1 MMTLNIN
8 KITTALVTGML
19 MCAVACQDV
28 DLSDPDLS
36 STSTS
41 SHANFLMVNAAPDAP
56 SLDLFVNNV
65 KTGSSISANSTQSA
79 YTNAIVTSNG
89 VLANTNFRAKATS
102 GTIGGVLNKSDLIFR
117 AANNS
122 TNNFQ
127 ASDSAYYTLIVVDSI
142 TRPKP
147 LRTLNASN
155 FGDITYYS
163 SVTEFTAPKI
173 VGGGDT
179 TITLTSNNSIVTYN
193 LVKKYNG
200 GVAPSFLSA
209 IGTVPLGSTDPGG
222 LRFLVITDQLPL
234 PSTTRFP
241 KPAAGKCAVRFIH
254 ASPNTEDNVTVKI
267 GGTSITNSGSVRS
280 FPMKYPTFSPSVGSR
295 TVTLSNYQTLTSGAM
310 DIVVT
315 GAGPTT
321 LAEELG
327 YVFDD
332 KGVYT
337 VIMSGNRN
345 DVSGANLLVL
355 SIIKN
360 K

>member
-8 KITTALVTGML
+8 KITAALATSML
-19 MCAVACQDV
+19 MCTVACQDV
-28 DLSDPDLS
+28 DLSTPDLS
-36 STSTS
+36 TTATS
-41 SHANFLMVNAAPDAP
+41 SHANFLMVNASTDAP
-56 SLDLFVNNV
+56 SLDLYVNNV
-65 KTGSSISANSTQSA
+65 KTGSSISTGSTQSE
-79 YTNAIVTSNG
+79 YTNALITSNG
-89 VLANTNFRAKATS
+89 VLANTNLRAKASS
-102 GTIGGVLNKSDLIFR
+102 GTIGGVLDKSDLIFR

-127 ASDSAYYTLIVVDSI
+127 AADSAYYTLIVLDSI

-163 SVTEFTAPKI
+163 SVSEFTAPKI
-173 VGGGDT
+173 ASSGDT

-254 ASPNTEDNVTVKI
+254 ASPNTEDNVIVKV

-295 TVTLSNYQTLTSGAM
+295 SVTLSNYQTLSSGTM
-310 DIVVT
+310 DITVT
-315 GAGPTT
+315 GTGATT
-321 LAEELG
+321 LATQLG

-337 VIMSGNRN
+337 IVMSGNRN
-345 DVSGANLLVL
+345 EVTGANLLVL

>member
-1 MMTLNIN
+1 MMTFKIN
-8 KITTALVTGML
+8 KITAALLSTM

-28 DLSDPDLS
+28 DLSDPDLTTS
-36 STSTS
+36 STS
-41 SHANFLMVNAAPDAP
+41 SHANFVMVNGSQDAP
-56 SLDLFVNNV
+56 SLDLFVNNLKV
-65 KTGSSISANSTQSA
+65 GESISANSTQA
-79 YTNAIVTSNG
+79 GYTNVIIPSNG
-89 VLANTNFRAKATS
+89 VLANTNLRAKATS
-102 GTIGGVLNKSDLIFR
+102 ATIGGVLGKSDLIFR

-127 ASDSAYYTLIVVDSI
+127 ASDSAYYTLIVTDSI
-142 TRPKP
+142 ARPKP
-147 LRTLNASN
+147 LRTLNASKI
-155 FGDITYYS
+155 GDITYYS
-163 SVTEFTAPKI
+163 TVSEFTAPKI
-173 VGGGDT
+173 IGSGDT
-179 TITLTSNNSIVTYN
+179 TIALTSNNSIVTYN

-209 IGTVPLGSTDPGG
+209 IGAVPLGSTDPGG

-234 PSTTRFP
+234 PSATRFP
-241 KPAAGKCAVRFIH
+241 KPAAGKCAVRFIQV
-254 ASPNTEDNVTVKI
+254 SPNTEDNVTVKI
-267 GGTSITNSGSVRS
+267 GGTSITNSGSLRS

-295 TVTLSNYQTLTSGAM
+295 SVTLSNYQTLTSGAM

-321 LAEELG
+321 LAEQLG

-337 VIMSGNRN
+337 VIMSGDRN
-345 DVSGANLLVL
+345 DVSGSNLLVL